1 MTREEKSSF
10 LRYLQKLLKATLL
23 AGARLKKACLRHG
36 QGDQGALGELVRVIL
51 CAPSTNVVPYNE
63 YTSEAS
69 VREILLKLDQTM
81 HFIIEDLDTN
91 HLFIDAGQLD
101 KVKAE
106 LEKKLAE
113 NVYLPPDTV
122 K

>member
-1 MTREEKSSF
+1 M
-10 LRYLQKLLKATLL
+10 
-23 AGARLKKACLRHG
+23 RLPFAF
-36 QGDQGALGELVRVIL
+36 
-51 CAPSTNVVPYNE
+51 TNVVLCNE
-63 YTSEAS
+63 HASEAS

-81 HFIIEDLDTN
+81 HFIIEDLDAN
-91 HLFIDAGQLD
+91 HLFIDSSQLE
-101 KVKAE
+101 KVRVE